1 MRVAVRVSEATSDMR
16 TCAVNVTEVSAELFR
31 STLRVI
37 RVVGIVISV
46 VVVVGIGGVI
56 VLVVIRSTRQSR
68 GYPGAAAAD
77 GRSVVSYGYP
87 GNGYPGNGYPGNGYP
102 PPAGGYPGVAKV
114 PSDVSYA
121 SGYSQQ

>member
-1 MRVAVRVSEATSDMR
+1 MRVAVRVSEATPDMR

-37 RVVGIVISV
+37 RIVGIVISV

-56 VLVVIRSTRQSR
+56 VMVVIRSTRQSR

-87 GNGYPGNGYPGNGYP
+87 GNGYPGNGYPP
-102 PPAGGYPGVAKV
+102 PTSGYPGVAKV

>member
-1 MRVAVRVSEATSDMR
+1 MRVAVRVSEATSDIQ

-37 RVVGIVISV
+37 RIVGIVISV

-56 VLVVIRSTRQSR
+56 VIVVIRSTRQSR

-87 GNGYPGNGYPGNGYP
+87 GNGYPA
-102 PPAGGYPGVAKV
+102 PAGGYPGVAKV